1 MLSLRTKYGYMS
13 LEMASGGEEGGSIVF
28 WKQVHLLSPVT
39 LIGLVNREEK
49 GGKDERE
56 AVVVRYNRELR
67 TRPCEI

>member
-1 MLSLRTKYGYMS
+1 M
-13 LEMASGGEEGGSIVF
+13 
-28 WKQVHLLSPVT
+28 LSPVT